1 MSQPSADKHHSTQDT
16 AAVIDSAA
24 AQVDILLRLAAQ
36 CLRPFPPFPGA
47 FFTEAVEVELRPTTA
62 PAPDYGCIVVTPAG
76 DLKELQIGL
85 DTEAF
90 HSLAPPDPVALRSE
104 QLVDL
109 DLPPADRL
117 LYGLAALR
125 RLAEL
130 TPRPSP

>member
-36 CLRPFPPFPGA
+36 RLRPFPPFPG
-47 FFTEAVEVELRPTTA
+47 VEVELRPTTA

-85 DTEAF
+85 DPEAF